1 VLPGRVRRLAP
12 GHLAGRHV
20 EQPGDARVALQEY
33 DLAVPQDARR
43 PLAKAWFALG
53 LLHVIASLV
62 WGVLQV
68 LGLVALA
75 LLVWWLFFKKDD

>member
-1 VLPGRVRRLAP
+1 MADDSGSGRSTLGTVVLV
-12 GHLAGRHV
+12 AGV
-20 EQPGDARVALQEY
+20 VVAVWL
-33 DLAVPQDARR
+33 V
-43 PLAKAWFALG
+43 LG

-62 WGVLQV
+62 WGVVQV

>member
-1 VLPGRVRRLAP
+1 MADDTGTGRSTLGTVVLVTGVVVVVWL
-12 GHLAGRHV
+12 V
-20 EQPGDARVALQEY
+20 
-33 DLAVPQDARR
+33 
-43 PLAKAWFALG
+43 LG

-62 WGVLQV
+62 WGVIQV

>member
-1 VLPGRVRRLAP
+1 MADEDGSGRSTLGTVVLVG
-12 GHLAGRHV
+12 
-20 EQPGDARVALQEY
+20 
-33 DLAVPQDARR
+33 AVV
-43 PLAKAWFALG
+43 LVVWLALG

-68 LGLVALA
+68 LGLIALA

>member
-1 VLPGRVRRLAP
+1 MADEEGSGRSTLGTVVLVG
-12 GHLAGRHV
+12 
-20 EQPGDARVALQEY
+20 
-33 DLAVPQDARR
+33 AVVVVV
-43 PLAKAWFALG
+43 WFALG

-68 LGLVALA
+68 LGLIALA

>member
-1 VLPGRVRRLAP
+1 MADDSGSGRSRL
-12 GHLAGRHV
+12 GTV
-20 EQPGDARVALQEY
+20 
-33 DLAVPQDARR
+33 VPVVGVVVVVW
-43 PLAKAWFALG
+43 LVLG

-62 WGVLQV
+62 WGVVQV

>member
-1 VLPGRVRRLAP
+1 MADDTRSGRSTLGTVVLVVGVVVVVWL
-12 GHLAGRHV
+12 
-20 EQPGDARVALQEY
+20 
-33 DLAVPQDARR
+33 
-43 PLAKAWFALG
+43 ALG

-62 WGVLQV
+62 WGIVQV

>member
-1 VLPGRVRRLAP
+1 MADDNGSGRSTLGTV
-12 GHLAGRHV
+12 V
-20 EQPGDARVALQEY
+20 FVA
-33 DLAVPQDARR
+33 VVVVVV
-43 PLAKAWFALG
+43 WFVLG

-62 WGVLQV
+62 WGILQV

>member
-1 VLPGRVRRLAP
+1 MANDDGSGRSTLGTVVLVGTVVVVVWL
-12 GHLAGRHV
+12 
-20 EQPGDARVALQEY
+20 
-33 DLAVPQDARR
+33 
-43 PLAKAWFALG
+43 ALG

-75 LLVWWLFFKKDD
+75 VLVWWLFFKKSDD

>member
-1 VLPGRVRRLAP
+1 MADDAGSRRSALGTVVLVTGVVVVVWL
-12 GHLAGRHV
+12 V
-20 EQPGDARVALQEY
+20 
-33 DLAVPQDARR
+33 
-43 PLAKAWFALG
+43 LG

-62 WGVLQV
+62 WGVVQV